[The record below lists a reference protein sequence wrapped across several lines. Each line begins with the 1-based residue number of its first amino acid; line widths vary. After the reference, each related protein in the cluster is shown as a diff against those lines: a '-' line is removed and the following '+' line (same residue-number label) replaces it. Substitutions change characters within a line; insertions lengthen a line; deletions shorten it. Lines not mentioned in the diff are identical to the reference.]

1 MAEAGDRKMFLG
13 GRLKRLRRELG
24 HTQVRMASDLG
35 VSPSYLNHLERNQ
48 RPMTAQVL
56 LRLAQAYDL
65 DLRAFSGDADRGGE
79 ADLQEVFADPM
90 FRDLPI
96 PRHEITD
103 LVENAPGAA
112 EAIVRLYRA
121 LLDQRRRESL
131 GLSPTL
137 SDDARE
143 AGGELTPA
151 DWVRD
156 HIQAHKNHFPDL
168 DLLGEQIAADLKS
181 HTFAAESPQTAG
193 EASVSPYEALVRKL
207 EADWRIATRV
217 LPVSVMVEYVRRYD
231 PHRRRLLLSE
241 LLDGPARAFAVAYQL
256 GLNSCGETLNGL
268 VEAAGPPDLPAR
280 RLLKVSLANYLAAAI
295 QMPYA
300 AFHAS
305 AEELGY
311 DIGLLCARFGVS
323 FEQVCHRLTTLSRAG
338 ARGVP
343 FFLIRT
349 DNAGNISK
357 RFASSAFPFSRFGG
371 ACPRWNIHASF
382 KAPGRI
388 VTQVVE
394 TFGDNTRYFTLA
406 RTVGRVTGAYGGS
419 DDAELAVGLGCELKY
434 AGRLVYARG
443 LDLANPAATEIG
455 PTCRL
460 CERPNC
466 RERAAP
472 PITRTLT
479 VDELAKTVTPFPFAR
494 G

>member
-1 MAEAGDRKMFLG
+1 MARDDLQADRKMFLG

-24 HTQVRMASDLG
+24 HTQSRMAADLG

-48 RPMTAQVL
+48 RPVTAQVL
-56 LRLAQAYDL
+56 LRLAQTYDL
-65 DLRAFSGDADRGGE
+65 DLRAFSGDADKGGE

-96 PRHEITD
+96 PRHEISD

-112 EAIVRLYRA
+112 EAVSRLYRA
-121 LLDQRRRESL
+121 LQDQRRRESL
-131 GLSPTL
+131 GLSPALT
-137 SDDARE
+137 DDGRE
-143 AGGELTPA
+143 AGELTPA

-156 HIQAHKNHFPDL
+156 YIQAHRNHFPEL
-168 DLLGEQIAADLKS
+168 DALGEAL
-181 HTFAAESPQTAG
+181 AAELTIGPGFESA
-193 EASVSPYEALVRKL
+193 AARRLSDA
-207 EADWRIATRV
+207 WRIDVRV
-217 LPVSVMVEYVRRYD
+217 LPISVMVEFVRRYD

-241 LLDGPARAFAVAYQL
+241 VLGVPARSFAVAYQL
-256 GLNSCGETLNGL
+256 GFNEGGEILNSL
-268 VEAAGPPDLPAR
+268 VDQAAAPDLASQ
-280 RLLKVSLANYLAAAI
+280 RLLKVSLANYLAAATL
-295 QMPYA
+295 MPYA
-300 AFHAS
+300 AFHAA
-305 AEELGY
+305 AEEMAY
-311 DIGLLCARFGVS
+311 DIGLLSARFGAS
-323 FEQVCHRLTTLSRAG
+323 FEQVCHRLTTLSRPG
-338 ARGVP
+338 VRGVP

-394 TFGDNTRYFTLA
+394 TFGDGARYFTLA
-406 RTVGRVTGAYGGS
+406 RTVDRVVGAYGGS

-443 LDLANPAATEIG
+443 LDLARPSATEIG
-455 PTCRL
+455 ATCRL

-472 PITRTLT
+472 PITRTLR
-479 VDELAKTVTPFPFAR
+479 VDELAKTVSPFPFAAP
-494 G
+494 

>member
-1 MAEAGDRKMFLG
+1 MAETDRKMFLG

-24 HTQVRMASDLG
+24 HTQTRMAADLG

-65 DLRAFSGDADRGGE
+65 DLRAFSGDADKGSE
-79 ADLQEVFADPM
+79 ADLQEVFADAM

-96 PRHEITD
+96 PRHEVTD
-103 LVENAPGAA
+103 LIENAPGAS

-121 LLDQRRRESL
+121 FMDQRRRESL

-137 SDDARE
+137 SDEARE
-143 AGGELTPA
+143 AGAELTAA

-156 HIQAHKNHFPDL
+156 HIQAHRNHFGEL
-168 DLLGEQIAADLKS
+168 DALGEAL
-181 HTFAAESPQTAG
+181 AAELNAPTHGFESAAAARLQA
-193 EASVSPYEALVRKL
+193 E
-207 EADWRIATRV
+207 WRIEVRI

-241 LLDGPARAFAVAYQL
+241 VLDAPARAFAVAYHL
-256 GLNSCGETLNGL
+256 GFNEFGETLNTL
-268 VEAAGPPDLPAR
+268 VEAAGAPDVPAR

-295 QMPYA
+295 LMPYA
-300 AFHAS
+300 AFHAA

-311 DIGLLCARFGVS
+311 DIGLLCARFGAS

-394 TFGDNTRYFTLA
+394 TFGDQTRYFTLA

-443 LDLANPAATEIG
+443 LDLAAPNATQIG

-479 VDELAKTVTPFPFAR
+479 VDELAKTVTPFPFAPGPR
-494 G
+494 

>member
-24 HTQVRMASDLG
+24 HTQVRMATDLG
-35 VSPSYLNHLERNQ
+35 VSPSYLNHIERNQ

-65 DLRAFSGDADRGGE
+65 DLRAFSGDADKGGE

-103 LVENAPGAA
+103 LIENAPGASD
-112 EAIVRLYRA
+112 AIVRLYRA

-156 HIQAHKNHFPDL
+156 HIQAHKNHFPEL
-168 DLLGEQIAADLKS
+168 DVLGEQL
-181 HTFAAESPQTAG
+181 AAELGAAPHAL
-193 EASVSPYEALVRKL
+193 EAAAARKL
-207 EADWRIATRV
+207 EADWRITTRIM
-217 LPVSVMVEYVRRYD
+217 PVSVMVEYVRRYD
-231 PHRRRLLLSE
+231 PHRRRLMLSE
-241 LLDGPARAFAVAYQL
+241 VLDGSARAFAVAYQL
-256 GLNSCGETLNGL
+256 GVNACGETLNSL
-268 VEAAGPPDLPAR
+268 AEAAGAPDLPAR

-311 DIGLLCARFGVS
+311 DIGLLSARFGAS
-323 FEQVCHRLTTLSRAG
+323 FEQVCHRLTTLSRPG

-443 LDLANPAATEIG
+443 LDLAQPNATEIG

-479 VDELAKTVTPFPFAR
+479 VDEWSKTVTPFPFAR
-494 G
+494 T

>member
-1 MAEAGDRKMFLG
+1 MAETDRKMFLG

-24 HTQVRMASDLG
+24 HTQTRMAADLG

-65 DLRAFSGDADRGGE
+65 DLRAFSGDADKGSE

-96 PRHEITD
+96 PRHEVTD
-103 LVENAPGAA
+103 LVENAPGAS
-112 EAIVRLYRA
+112 EAVVRLYRA
-121 LLDQRRRESL
+121 FMDQRRRERL
-131 GLSPTL
+131 GLSPAL
-137 SDDARE
+137 SDEARE
-143 AGGELTPA
+143 AGDEMTAA

-156 HIQAHKNHFPDL
+156 HIQAHRNHFGDL
-168 DLLGEQIAADLKS
+168 DALGEGLATQLNAPTHGFEAA
-181 HTFAAESPQTAG
+181 AAARLQSE
-193 EASVSPYEALVRKL
+193 
-207 EADWRIATRV
+207 WRIEVRI

-241 LLDGPARAFAVAYQL
+241 VLDAPARAFAVAYHL
-256 GLNSCGETLNGL
+256 GFNEFGEALNTL
-268 VEAAGPPDLPAR
+268 VEAAGAPDLPAR

-295 QMPYA
+295 LMPYG
-300 AFHAS
+300 AFHAA

-311 DIGLLCARFGVS
+311 DIGLLCARFGAS

-394 TFGDNTRYFTLA
+394 TFGDQTRYFTLA

-443 LDLANPAATEIG
+443 LDLAAPNATQIG

-479 VDELAKTVTPFPFAR
+479 VDELAKTVTPFPFAPGAR
-494 G
+494 

>member
-1 MAEAGDRKMFLG
+1 MAETDRKMFLG

-24 HTQVRMASDLG
+24 HTQTRMASDLG

-65 DLRAFSGDADRGGE
+65 DLRAFSGDADKGSE
-79 ADLQEVFADPM
+79 ADLQEVFADAM

-96 PRHEITD
+96 PRHEVTD
-103 LVENAPGAA
+103 LIENAPGAS

-121 LLDQRRRESL
+121 FMDQRRRESL
-131 GLSPTL
+131 GLSPAL
-137 SDDARE
+137 SDEARE
-143 AGGELTPA
+143 AGAELTAA

-156 HIQAHKNHFPDL
+156 HIQAHRNHFGEL
-168 DLLGEQIAADLKS
+168 DALGEAL
-181 HTFAAESPQTAG
+181 AAELNAPTHGFEAAAAARLQT
-193 EASVSPYEALVRKL
+193 E
-207 EADWRIATRV
+207 WRIEVRI

-241 LLDGPARAFAVAYQL
+241 VLDAPARAFAVAYHL
-256 GLNSCGETLNGL
+256 GFNEFGETLNTL
-268 VEAAGPPDLPAR
+268 VEAAGAPDVQAR

-295 QMPYA
+295 LMPYA
-300 AFHAS
+300 AFHAA

-311 DIGLLCARFGVS
+311 DLGLLCARFGAS

-394 TFGDNTRYFTLA
+394 TFGDQTRYFTLA

-443 LDLANPAATEIG
+443 LDLAAPNATQIG

-479 VDELAKTVTPFPFAR
+479 VDELAKTVTPFPFAPGPR
-494 G
+494 